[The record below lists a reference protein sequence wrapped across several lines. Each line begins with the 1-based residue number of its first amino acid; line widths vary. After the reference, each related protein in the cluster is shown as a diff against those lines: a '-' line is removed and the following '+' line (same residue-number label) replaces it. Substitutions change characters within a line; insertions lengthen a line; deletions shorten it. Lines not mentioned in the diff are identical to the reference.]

1 MPRNKNRK
9 CITNSLNK
17 SVVQDQ
23 GTICFYEPPTGIVMV
38 KTATAWTSEEIQ
50 SFCEAFV
57 QVSAVQNGIQIKTVI
72 TQV

>member
-1 MPRNKNRK
+1 MK
-9 CITNSLNK
+9 
-17 SVVQDQ
+17 DQ

-38 KTATAWTSEEIQ
+38 KTATARTSGEIQ